1 MSEEEAEKK
10 IVEDIKEFFGIR
22 NIEESEDYFSK
33 LPSEYRHRLV
43 DKMVTKAIE
52 SKETDAQLVA
62 DTFRRAV
69 EKNLCSPE
77 SFQEGFIP
85 TAEILDD
92 IAIDAPK
99 AFGLM
104 AIMMIGAGLD
114 KDEERYSRIAD
125 KLEDKDQLLSH
136 FT

>member
-1 MSEEEAEKK
+1 
-10 IVEDIKEFFGIR
+10 
-22 NIEESEDYFSK
+22 
-33 LPSEYRHRLV
+33 
-43 DKMVTKAIE
+43 
-52 SKETDAQLVA
+52 
-62 DTFRRAV
+62 V

-99 AFGLM
+99 AFDLM
-104 AIMMIGAGLD
+104 AIMMFGAGLD

-125 KLEDKDQLLSH
+125 KLEDNDRLLSH